1 MDEAAVAQL
10 GGLPA
15 LHRDPFDRMLVCQAQ
30 AHGLTL
36 ASSMNRDALTQSRGL
51 SFFRSAVMVWDMST
65 KAEAILEQ
73 FETLPPAEKQVL
85 WRELQRRV
93 APVELHGEPLTD
105 EDIAGSARVTF
116 AMLDEEEQRAKAR

>member
-51 SFFRSAVMVWDMST
+51 SFFRSPVMVWEMIS

-116 AMLDEEEQRAKAR
+116 AMLDEEEQHAKAR

>member
-1 MDEAAVAQL
+1 LDEAAVAQL
-10 GGLPA
+10 GGLPV

-51 SFFRSAVMVWDMST
+51 SFFRSPVMVWDMIS

-116 AMLDEEEQRAKAR
+116 AMLDEEEQHAKAR

>member
-1 MDEAAVAQL
+1 VSSD
-10 GGLPA
+10 
-15 LHRDPFDRMLVCQAQ
+15 Q

-65 KAEAILEQ
+65 KAEAILKQ
-73 FETLPPAEKQVL
+73 FEMLPPAEKQVL

-116 AMLDEEEQRAKAR
+116 VMLDEEEQPAKVR

>member
-51 SFFRSAVMVWDMST
+51 SFFRSPVMVWDMIS

-116 AMLDEEEQRAKAR
+116 AMLDEEEQHAKAR

>member
-51 SFFRSAVMVWDMST
+51 SFFRSPVMVWDMIS

-116 AMLDEEEQRAKAR
+116 AMLDEEEQHARAR

>member
-1 MDEAAVAQL
+1 LDEAAVAQL

-51 SFFRSAVMVWDMST
+51 SFFRSPVMVWDMIS

-116 AMLDEEEQRAKAR
+116 AMLDEEEQHAKAR